1 MTSSA
6 IEKFKDAA
14 NASTGMGVA
23 LGAVMGAVF
32 GGPIGAA
39 IGGTIGGAIAHSA
52 PRMAGRAEMTP
63 KLKLVYEFHMT
74 STSDPGEL
82 RKLADA
88 FEREGYRVPARM
100 LRARADLRELPED
113 EKQIRRVAIARAY
126 ACDNPDTID
135 EMAQLFEDVCAV
147 DAAKALRTH
156 ANAVRA
162 AVAAGASAT
171 PAPAALSTDF
181 AGKLTEAIAH
191 FGPTSAE
198 AQTAAANLI
207 RSNGGTPDAA
217 SVAETIGE
225 HLPAGTTA
233 TAQAQSAP
241 ADVGNP
247 PESVAM
253 PDAVAQV
260 AADAER
266 MLSQIPGN
274 AAAVPPATSVSG

>member
-1 MTSSA
+1 MTTA
-6 IEKFKDAA
+6 IEKFKDVATA
-14 NASTGMGVA
+14 NTGMGVA
-23 LGAVMGAVF
+23 IGAVFGAVF

-39 IGGTIGGAIAHSA
+39 IGGTIGGAIAHTA
-52 PRMAGRAEMTP
+52 PRVSLRNEMTP
-63 KLKLVYEFHMT
+63 KLKLLYEFHMT

-82 RKLADA
+82 RKLAEA
-88 FEREGYRVPARM
+88 FDREGHRMNARM
-100 LRARADLRELPED
+100 LRARADLRELPEE
-113 EKQIRRVAIARAY
+113 EKQVRRVAIARAY

-135 EMAQLFEDVCAV
+135 EMAQIFEDVCAL

-171 PAPAALSTDF
+171 PAPAALTTDF
-181 AGKLTEAIAH
+181 AAKLTEAITH

-207 RSNGGTPDAA
+207 RSTGGTPDSA

-225 HLPAGTTA
+225 HLPPGGTA
-233 TAQAQSAP
+233 APASAP
-241 ADVGNP
+241 ADVVNP

-260 AADAER
+260 AANAEK
-266 MLSQIPGN
+266 MLQQIPDN
-274 AAAVPPATSVSG
+274 VPTATTP